1 MVMANDYGDQIKY
14 KESPYNISS
23 DKVVTASGV
32 RTALGT
38 KEDVANKQDT
48 ITDNS
53 TYYPSSKAV
62 YAHTSRVDNPHGVTK
77 AQVGL
82 GSADNTS
89 DINKPVSTATQNALN
104 GKQDVSDRVSTFTGN
119 VSDDTKYPSARLVYA
134 HTSRVD
140 NPHSVT
146 AAQVSLGN
154 VNNTSDLD
162 KPVSTAT
169 QTALGGKQDTIT
181 WETYISASSTHSQY
195 PTARAVYELVQR
207 EL

>member
-1 MVMANDYGDQIKY
+1 MANDYGDQIKY

-53 TYYPSSKAV
+53 TYYPSAKA
-62 YAHTSRVDNPHGVTK
+62 
-77 AQVGL
+77 
-82 GSADNTS
+82 
-89 DINKPVSTATQNALN
+89 
-104 GKQDVSDRVSTFTGN
+104 
-119 VSDDTKYPSARLVYA
+119 VYA

-146 AAQVSLGN
+146 AGQIGARLSTWVPTKSDVGLGN
-154 VNNTSDLD
+154 VNDTSDIN
-162 KPVSTAT
+162 KPVSTLT
-169 QTALGGKQDTIT
+169 QNALNNKQDTIT
-181 WETYISASSTHSQY
+181 WATSISASSTHYEY
-195 PTARAVYELVQR
+195 PTAQAVYELVQR